1 MTVLRVATH
10 RTCLVHTHCYSV
22 LNASRR
28 STAHLLLRLALA
40 ATASCWLVPS
50 FGIVGCGTVLN
61 EDIKT
66 LKKKTVYVY
75 QGEKRFEFRK
85 CEYCTHFYLLVLGG
99 VVDGALAEL
108 IKH

>member
-1 MTVLRVATH
+1 MI
-10 RTCLVHTHCYSV
+10 CCSV

-40 ATASCWLVPS
+40 AAASCWLVPS
-50 FGIVGCGTVLN
+50 FRIVGGGTVLN
-61 EDIKT
+61 EDVKA
-66 LKKKTVYVY
+66 LKKKTVHEY

-85 CEYCTHFYLLVLGG
+85 CEYCTHFDLLVLGG

-108 IKH
+108 VKH